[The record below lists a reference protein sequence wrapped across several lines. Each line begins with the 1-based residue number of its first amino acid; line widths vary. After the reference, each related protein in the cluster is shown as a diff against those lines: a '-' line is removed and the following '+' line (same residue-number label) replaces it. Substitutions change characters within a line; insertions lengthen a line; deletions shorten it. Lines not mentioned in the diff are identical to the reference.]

1 MDFTDEWRLFNINN
15 KLNTNTMYQILKQF
29 LTNSM
34 VAWVLKLNE
43 NDQIFEYENEADAQ
57 AKLDEL
63 NSNETEGRQYR
74 IVNDST
80 NLDIVE

>member
-1 MDFTDEWRLFNINN
+1 
-15 KLNTNTMYQILKQF
+15 MYQILKQF
-29 LTNSM
+29 SINST
-34 VAWVLKLNE
+34 VAWVLKLDD

-57 AKLDEL
+57 VKLDEL

-74 IVNDST
+74 IVDEST

>member
-1 MDFTDEWRLFNINN
+1 
-15 KLNTNTMYQILKQF
+15 MYQILKQF

-34 VAWVLKLNE
+34 AAWVLKLDD
-43 NDQIFEYENEADAQ
+43 NDQIFEYENEVDAQ

-74 IVNDST
+74 IVDEST

>member
-1 MDFTDEWRLFNINN
+1 
-15 KLNTNTMYQILKQF
+15 MYQILKQF

-34 VAWVLKLNE
+34 AAWVLKLDE

-57 AKLDEL
+57 AKLNEL

-74 IVNDST
+74 IVDEST

>member
-1 MDFTDEWRLFNINN
+1 
-15 KLNTNTMYQILKQF
+15 MYQILKQF

-74 IVNDST
+74 IVDEST

>member
-1 MDFTDEWRLFNINN
+1 
-15 KLNTNTMYQILKQF
+15 MYQILKQF

-34 VAWVLKLNE
+34 AAWVLKLDE

-74 IVNDST
+74 IVDEST

>member
-1 MDFTDEWRLFNINN
+1 
-15 KLNTNTMYQILKQF
+15 MYQILKQF

-34 VAWVLKLNE
+34 AAWVLKLDE
-43 NDQIFEYENEADAQ
+43 NDQIFEYENEVDAQ

-74 IVNDST
+74 IVDEST

>member
-1 MDFTDEWRLFNINN
+1 
-15 KLNTNTMYQILKQF
+15 MYQILKQF

-34 VAWVLKLNE
+34 VAWVLKLDE
-43 NDQIFEYENEADAQ
+43 NDQIFEYENEVDAQ

-74 IVNDST
+74 IVDGST
-80 NLDIVE
+80 NLNIVE

>member
-1 MDFTDEWRLFNINN
+1 
-15 KLNTNTMYQILKQF
+15 MYQILKQF

-34 VAWVLKLNE
+34 VAWVLKLDE
-43 NDQIFEYENEADAQ
+43 NDQIFEYENEVDAQ

-74 IVNDST
+74 IVDEST

>member
-1 MDFTDEWRLFNINN
+1 
-15 KLNTNTMYQILKQF
+15 MYQILKQF

-34 VAWVLKLNE
+34 VAWVLKLDE

-74 IVNDST
+74 IVDEST
-80 NLDIVE
+80 KLNIVE

>member
-1 MDFTDEWRLFNINN
+1 
-15 KLNTNTMYQILKQF
+15 MYQILKQF

-34 VAWVLKLNE
+34 VAWVLKLDE

-74 IVNDST
+74 IVDGST
-80 NLDIVE
+80 NLNIVE

>member
-1 MDFTDEWRLFNINN
+1 
-15 KLNTNTMYQILKQF
+15 MYQILKQF

>member
-1 MDFTDEWRLFNINN
+1 
-15 KLNTNTMYQILKQF
+15 MYQILKQF

-34 VAWVLKLNE
+34 AAWVLKLDE

-57 AKLDEL
+57 SKLDEL

-74 IVNDST
+74 IVDDST

>member
-1 MDFTDEWRLFNINN
+1 
-15 KLNTNTMYQILKQF
+15 MYQILKQF

-34 VAWVLKLNE
+34 VAWVLKLDE
-43 NDQIFEYENEADAQ
+43 NDQILEYENEADAQ

-74 IVNDST
+74 IVDEST
-80 NLDIVE
+80 NLNIVE

>member
-1 MDFTDEWRLFNINN
+1 
-15 KLNTNTMYQILKQF
+15 MYQILKQF
-29 LTNSM
+29 SINST
-34 VAWVLKLNE
+34 VAWVLKLDD

-57 AKLDEL
+57 VKLDEL

-74 IVNDST
+74 IVDVST

>member
-1 MDFTDEWRLFNINN
+1 
-15 KLNTNTMYQILKQF
+15 MYQILKQF

-34 VAWVLKLNE
+34 AAWVLKLDE

-74 IVNDST
+74 IVDDST

>member
-1 MDFTDEWRLFNINN
+1 
-15 KLNTNTMYQILKQF
+15 MYQILKQF

-34 VAWVLKLNE
+34 VAWVLKLDE

-74 IVNDST
+74 IVDEST
-80 NLDIVE
+80 NLNIVE

>member
-1 MDFTDEWRLFNINN
+1 
-15 KLNTNTMYQILKQF
+15 MYQILKQF

-34 VAWVLKLNE
+34 AAWVLKLDE

-74 IVNDST
+74 IVDPST